1 MVANFLAR
9 AVVDE
14 VLPPA
19 FLSEQNNKRPG
30 DIVIEK
36 SISLLSREHCTA
48 RLERVWGPGDGRP
61 VSELKIEMDQMLQEY
76 LLSRELDE
84 CARCVKEL
92 DSAHYMHELVK
103 RGVKIAMEGDGKD
116 SATQHEKSAIDAMAA
131 LFGFLVKNAII
142 SEHQVSKGVDR
153 LHRILDDLKLDVP
166 AAPTL
171 LKDFEEILKEE
182 IPSVVEAGV
191 EAEVEAETETT
202 EWENSPVLYSPF
214 TIEEIS
220 LQNLLFQDVKAASII
235 HSKHKLLN
243 STFSTVPW
251 YLCSIQKW
259 VIFSDAIVLEIFGF
273 IRIVTL
279 VSV

>member
-1 MVANFLAR
+1 MGTTDVPEAKTMAANFLAR

-30 DIVIEK
+30 DVVIEK

-48 RLERVWGPGDGRP
+48 RLEHVWGPGDGRP
-61 VSELKIEMDQMLQEY
+61 VAELKIEMDQILQEY

-116 SATQHEKSAIDAMAA
+116 SNTQHEKPAIDAMAA

-142 SEHQVSKGVDR
+142 SEYQVSKGIDR

-182 IPSVVEAGV
+182 IPSLE
-191 EAEVEAETETT
+191 ENET
-202 EWENSPVLYSPF
+202 
-214 TIEEIS
+214 
-220 LQNLLFQDVKAASII
+220 
-235 HSKHKLLN
+235 
-243 STFSTVPW
+243 
-251 YLCSIQKW
+251 
-259 VIFSDAIVLEIFGF
+259 SD
-273 IRIVTL
+273 
-279 VSV
+279 